1 MSCEFEKEIHESR
14 AEFMN
19 QCSMLLWVGKIDRKK
34 GRESDLISITTSFV
48 KNLTSENHT
57 KKSWKYQFLVSE
69 KA

>member
-1 MSCEFEKEIHESR
+1 MSCEVEKEIHESR

-48 KNLTSENHT
+48 KNLTSEDQK
-57 KKSWKYQFLVSE
+57 KKS
-69 KA
+69 